1 MDTLKK
7 SENETIQEVQ
17 EIEEV
22 QEIQEVQ
29 GIEETQ
35 ETQEG
40 IDERILLKRILIDNL
55 GAPVL
60 AIIRDTLDDEDPERW
75 NSIIKKW
82 VAKDYFVV
90 IPPGN
95 DIRDGY
101 LTETGKLYAK
111 VTYNL

>member
-1 MDTLKK
+1 MDILEK

-35 ETQEG
+35 EG

-55 GAPVL
+55 GAPVF